1 MRYNS
6 LMRYV
11 FVDDSAVAY
20 DGYTPMRRP
29 LGGAE
34 KAVAGL
40 AAALQQ
46 RGHDVKVINRT
57 AYSHMADGAYW
68 TPFGDSMAPK
78 AADVLI
84 AMRKPLLLGTLRAAT
99 HRLLWVAGAPEYLMA
114 AANEP
119 LWDSFAASLLF
130 IGPAQARTYK
140 GKVRN
145 CVIIPGVRS
154 TFFEKPAPE
163 PVYNVPSIGDYST
176 PGGDPVQ
183 AQLDYGYAAPVA
195 EDAAD
200 LPPVIPPPHAVVT
213 THPAQGLEWLVDL
226 WCTKIHPQMPEA
238 RLAVYSAVL
247 TKGLKG
253 DEIPAAIMP
262 ILQQVQAA
270 ASANVVV
277 VEPRSD
283 DGMAE
288 VYRASRVHLYPGD
301 AQDYACWT
309 LGESQATGLPAVG
322 RNLGGV
328 SERIDNGQTGYVV
341 PDADAFANV
350 TLEILRNDAVYQ
362 SLGTAAGE
370 ATRRRP
376 WASAAEE
383 LDAFVATLPA
393 PQV

>member
-1 MRYNS
+1 
-6 LMRYV
+6 MRYV

-20 DGYTPMRRP
+20 DGYTSMRRP

-40 AAALQQ
+40 ASALQA

-57 AYSHMADGAYW
+57 AYAHMADGAYW

-78 AADVLI
+78 SADVLI
-84 AMRKPLLLGTLRAAT
+84 ALRKPLLLGTLRAAT
-99 HRLLWVAGAPEYLMA
+99 HRLLWVVGAPDYLMSS
-114 AANEP
+114 ANAP

-130 IGPAQARTYK
+130 IGQAQKQAYK
-140 GKVRN
+140 GKVRHS
-145 CVIIPGVRS
+145 VVVPGIRNI
-154 TFFEKPAPE
+154 FFEKPAPE
-163 PVYNVPSIGDYST
+163 PAYHVPSIGDFSN

-183 AQLDYGYAAPVA
+183 EQLDYSGYAAQAA
-195 EDAAD
+195 EAAAAV
-200 LPPVIPPPHAVVT
+200 PPGPPPPHAVVT
-213 THPAQGLEWLVDL
+213 THPAQGLSWLVDV
-226 WCTKIHPQMPEA
+226 WVNKIHPQMPEA

-253 DEIPAAIMP
+253 EEIPTAIIP
-262 ILQQVQAA
+262 VLKQVQAA
-270 ASANVVV
+270 ASANVGV

-288 VYRASRVHLYPGD
+288 VYRGSRVHLYPGD
-301 AQDYACWT
+301 AQDFACWT
-309 LGESQATGLPAVG
+309 LGESQAAGLPAVA

-362 SLGTAAGE
+362 SLNTTALEE
-370 ATRRRP
+370 ARRRP

-393 PQV
+393 PQA